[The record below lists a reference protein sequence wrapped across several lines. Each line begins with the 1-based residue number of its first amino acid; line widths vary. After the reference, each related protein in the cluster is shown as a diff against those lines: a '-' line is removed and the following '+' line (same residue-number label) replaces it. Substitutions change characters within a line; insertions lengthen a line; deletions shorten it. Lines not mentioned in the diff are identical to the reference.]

1 LDTSWKFSRAS
12 TAALVAAGHMLLVYL
27 LISLGSTR
35 DKTDKTEIP
44 SAEPMVVSLID
55 RPPRPRSAILGVTF
69 KPKVVKI
76 QISSPQQIPDIHIEI
91 PAEPAPSVMPSLP
104 VAGAP
109 GPLGGPSGEVG
120 GPLTLAVIHYVAPN
134 YPSKA
139 AFAGEHGHIA
149 MALRVTAKGNVDEV
163 KILRSTGS
171 SRLDKAADSAVRQWK
186 FAPDKS
192 GARGESVW
200 GLVNL
205 DFAPPQRLLGG
216 VPVIVMPYAAVG
228 RKIDR
233 EIAMNQKR
241 YLHLPSTE
249 TSVRSLLQTLIAAFP
264 SERVDDPGTEQ
275 ESSEDSP
282 EADLGHLGPIQSV
295 KFLGV
300 VDHGIDRDNSK
311 SLDLRDLAQFE
322 RSTSHWEAYDVEQN
336 GGSSVWLVAV
346 TTSGSIGLI
355 EVAVR

>member
-1 LDTSWKFSRAS
+1 
-12 TAALVAAGHMLLVYL
+12 ML
-27 LISLGSTR
+27 
-35 DKTDKTEIP
+35 
-44 SAEPMVVSLID
+44 VSLID
-55 RPPRPRSAILGVTF
+55 RPPRPRSPILGVTF
-69 KPKVVKI
+69 KPKLVKI
-76 QISSPQQIPDIHIEI
+76 QISSPRQIPDIHIEV
-91 PAEPAPSVMPSLP
+91 PAEPTPSVMPSLP
-104 VAGAP
+104 VAGVP
-109 GPLGGPSGEVG
+109 GPLSGPIGKVG
-120 GPLTLAVIHYVAPN
+120 GPLTLTVIHYVAPN

-149 MALRVTAKGNVDEV
+149 MALRVNAKGNVDEV

-171 SRLDKAADSAVRQWK
+171 SRLDRAADRAVRQWK

-205 DFAPPQRLLGG
+205 DFAPPQPLLG
-216 VPVIVMPYAAVG
+216 VPVIVMPYAAVA
-228 RKIDR
+228 RKIDA

-241 YLHLPSTE
+241 HLHVPSTE
-249 TSVRSLLQTLIAAFP
+249 TSVRSLLQKLIAAFP
-264 SERVDDPGTEQ
+264 SERGDDPATDR

-295 KFLGV
+295 KFLGL
-300 VDHGIDRDNSK
+300 VDHGIDRDKSE
-311 SLDLRDLAQFE
+311 SLDLRDLTQFE
-322 RSTSHWEAYDVEQN
+322 RSRYYWEAYDVEQN

-346 TTSGSIGLI
+346 TTSGSIGRI

>member
-1 LDTSWKFSRAS
+1 MDTSWKFSRAS
-12 TAALVAAGHMLLVYL
+12 TAALVAAAHVLLVYL

-35 DKTDKTEIP
+35 DKTDRAEVP
-44 SAEPMVVSLID
+44 SAEPMLVSFFD
-55 RPPRPRSAILGVTF
+55 RPPRPRSPILGVTF
-69 KPKVVKI
+69 KPKLVKI
-76 QISSPQQIPDIHIEI
+76 QISSPQQIPDIHIEV
-91 PAEPAPSVMPSLP
+91 PAEPTPSEMPSLP
-104 VAGAP
+104 VAGEP
-109 GPLGGPSGEVG
+109 GPLSGPIGQVG
-120 GPLTLAVIHYVAPN
+120 GPLTLTVIHYVAPN

-139 AFAGEHGHIA
+139 AFAREHGHIA
-149 MALRVTAKGNVDEV
+149 MALRVNAKGNVEEV

-186 FAPDKS
+186 FATDKS

-216 VPVIVMPYAAVG
+216 VPVILMPYAAVA
-228 RKIDR
+228 RKIDA

-241 YLHLPSTE
+241 HLHLPSTE
-249 TSVRSLLQTLIAAFP
+249 TSVRSLLQKLIAAFP
-264 SERVDDPGTEQ
+264 SERGHDPRTGR
-275 ESSEDSP
+275 ESTEDSP

-295 KFLGV
+295 KFLGL
-300 VDHGIDRDNSK
+300 VDHGIDRDKSA
-311 SLDLRDLAQFE
+311 SLDLRDLTQFE
-322 RSTSHWEAYDVEQN
+322 RPGYYWEAYDVEQN

-346 TTSGSIGLI
+346 TASGSIGCI